1 MCEWTYRCQPFVA
14 IRAHHLPPSM
24 MTLGA
29 AAVQHRH
36 DGIRYVKEER
46 DAY

>member
-1 MCEWTYRCQPFVA
+1 MSEWTYRCQPYVA
-14 IRAHHLPPSM
+14 IRVHHLPPPM

-29 AAVQHRH
+29 DVQHHH